1 MVQVFTWTRGMALAG
16 FMVVVTVLG
25 SGGVA
30 VAGGA
35 GCHSQAISDG
45 SGVAVTVAGFC
56 FEPTVLR
63 VDVGQTV
70 TWTNEDS
77 VPHMVTGANRAW
89 GSTDQFAR
97 GGAVTERF
105 EQAGVYPYWCP
116 LHPSMLGTVVVGED
130 SGEAT
135 ALDVG
140 AGDGSSEAGWGAAG
154 VAGGVVLMSVGMVAW
169 RRRPSLMSRFG

>member
-1 MVQVFTWTRGMALAG
+1 MVQTLTWTRGMALAG
-16 FMVVVTVLG
+16 FLVVVTALG
-25 SGGVA
+25 GGVA
-30 VAGGA
+30 AAGGA

-63 VDVGQTV
+63 VEVGQTV

-77 VPHMVTGANRAW
+77 VPHMVTGANHSW

-105 EQAGVYPYWCP
+105 DQAGVYPYWCP
-116 LHPSMLGTVVVGED
+116 LHPSMLGTVVVGENG
-130 SGEAT
+130 GEAT
-135 ALDVG
+135 ALNVG
-140 AGDGSSEAGWGAAG
+140 ANDGSSEAGWGAAG
-154 VAGGVVLMSVGMVAW
+154 VASGIALMSVGMVAW
-169 RRRPSLMSRFG
+169 RRRPSLLSRSG